1 MLTSKQ
7 RAHLAGLAT
16 RLDPVVFLGK
26 AGAATGVTEAL
37 DRALAD
43 HELVKLRFIDFKGPK
58 KRTIGRVPLVAY
70 VSRRASAEKIASR
83 EFSSAHTTARPPGFV
98 RIWSPIC
105 RAGEASSLPCAP

>member
-43 HELVKLRFIDFKGPK
+43 HELVKLRFIDFKGERNELSRQLAEQSGAELIRVIGNVGIFFRQHPDPK
-58 KRTIGRVPLVAY
+58 KR
-70 VSRRASAEKIASR
+70 KID
-83 EFSSAHTTARPPGFV
+83 
-98 RIWSPIC
+98 I
-105 RAGEASSLPCAP
+105 